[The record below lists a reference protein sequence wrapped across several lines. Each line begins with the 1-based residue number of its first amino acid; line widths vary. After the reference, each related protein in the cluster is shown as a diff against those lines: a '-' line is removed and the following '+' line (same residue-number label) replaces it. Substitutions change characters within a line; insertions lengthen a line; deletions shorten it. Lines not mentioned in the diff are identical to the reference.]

1 MTTFRLALAAL
12 CVTALAALAAAGIG
26 TASQT
31 KQTKHMT
38 NEAVSGNLS
47 IIGIWTGPEQ
57 KRFQA
62 VLNGFEK
69 LYPDV
74 SVKYTS
80 GGDNTPTILSTAIQG
95 GNPPDLASIGQPGLL
110 RDFANQGALKPIA
123 FARSTAARNYTP
135 DWLKLGT
142 IKGKLYGL
150 FFKGANKST
159 VWYSTAAFRTA
170 GIRPPGTWPAL
181 LAAANTLRASGT
193 PAFSVGGA
201 DGWTLTD
208 LFENIYLRQAGP
220 ANYDKLTAHTI
231 PWTHPTVKAALRT
244 MAQVFASNNMY
255 GGTTGALQTDFP
267 TSVNNVWAKPPK
279 AAMVIEADFVPGV
292 ATTKATAIRD
302 YNVFKFPSI
311 GGSGPVVVGA
321 GDIVVMFNDNAAS
334 RALVTYLA
342 GRAAATIAAKYAPG
356 YSSPNKNVPASA
368 YSDVLNRATAIQLA
382 HARTFRFDLSDLAP
396 SAFGGTVGQGL
407 FKLFQ
412 DFLKSPS
419 NVNGIAGQMEAAA
432 KKAYK

>member
-1 MTTFRLALAAL
+1 MTRFRLA
-12 CVTALAALAAAGIG
+12 VTAICVGALVVAAAG
-26 TASQT
+26 TASRS
-31 KQTKHMT
+31 KQTG
-38 NEAVSGNLS
+38 NEAVSGKLS

-62 VLNGFEK
+62 VLNGFKK
-69 LYPDV
+69 LYPNV

-110 RDFANQGALKPIA
+110 RDFANRNAVKPIA
-123 FARSTAARNYTP
+123 FARATAAKNYTA

-142 IKGKLYGL
+142 VKGKLYGL

-159 VWYSTAAFRTA
+159 VWYSTSAFKAAGA
-170 GIRPPGTWPAL
+170 KAPATWPAL
-181 LAAANTLRASGT
+181 IATATTLRASGT
-193 PAFSVGGA
+193 PAFSIGGA

-208 LFENIYLRQAGP
+208 LFENIYLRQAGG

-231 PWTHPTVKAALRT
+231 PWTHPSVKAALRT
-244 MAQVFASNNMY
+244 MAQVLQSNNIY
-255 GGTTGALQTDFP
+255 GGTSGALQTDFP

-279 AAMVIEADFVPGV
+279 AAMVLEGDFVPGV
-292 ATTKATAIRD
+292 ATTKAAAIKD
-302 YNVFKFPSI
+302 YNVFEFPSI
-311 GGSGPVVVGA
+311 GGSKPSVVGA
-321 GDIVVMFNDNAAS
+321 GDIVVMFKDSPAS

-342 GRAAATIAAKYAPG
+342 SPAAATIAAKYAPG
-356 YSSPNKNVPASA
+356 YSSPNKNVKPSA

-382 HARTFRFDLSDLAP
+382 HARTFRFDLSDLQP
-396 SAFGGTVGQGL
+396 SAFGGTVGQGE

-412 DFLKSPS
+412 DFVKNPS
-419 NVNGIAGQMEAAA
+419 DVNGIAAQLEAAA

>member
-1 MTTFRLALAAL
+1 MTRFRLA
-12 CVTALAALAAAGIG
+12 VTAICVGALVVAAAG
-26 TASQT
+26 TASRS
-31 KQTKHMT
+31 KQSG
-38 NEAVSGNLS
+38 NEAVSGKLS

-62 VLNGFEK
+62 VLNGFKK
-69 LYPDV
+69 LYPNV

-110 RDFANQGALKPIA
+110 RDFANRNAVKPIA
-123 FARSTAARNYTP
+123 FARATAAKNYTA

-142 IKGKLYGL
+142 VKGKLYGL

-159 VWYSTAAFRTA
+159 VWYSTSAFKAAGA
-170 GIRPPGTWPAL
+170 KAPATWPAL
-181 LAAANTLRASGT
+181 IATANTLRASGT
-193 PAFSVGGA
+193 PAFSIGGA

-208 LFENIYLRQAGP
+208 LFENIYLRQAGG

-231 PWTHPTVKAALRT
+231 PWTHPSVKAALRT
-244 MAQVFASNNMY
+244 MAQVLQSNNMY
-255 GGTTGALQTDFP
+255 GGTSGALQTDFP

-279 AAMVIEADFVPGV
+279 AAMVLEGDFVPGV
-292 ATTKATAIRD
+292 ATTKATAVTD

-311 GGSGPVVVGA
+311 DGSPPAVVGG
-321 GDIVVMFNDNAAS
+321 GDIVVMFKDSAAS

-356 YSSPNKNVPASA
+356 FSSPNKNVPASA
-368 YSDVLNRATAIQLA
+368 YKDPLNRATAIQLS

-396 SAFGGTVGQGL
+396 SAFGGTVGQGE

-419 NVNGIAGQMEAAA
+419 DVDGIAEQLEAAA
-432 KKAYK
+432 KAAYK

>member
-1 MTTFRLALAAL
+1 MTRICLALAAL
-12 CVTALAALAAAGIG
+12 CVTALAATAIG
-26 TASQT
+26 SASPKARTA
-31 KQTKHMT
+31 

-62 VLNGFEK
+62 VLDGFQK
-69 LYPDV
+69 LYPNV
-74 SVKYTS
+74 KVKYTS

-110 RDFANQGALKPIA
+110 RDFANQGALKPIT
-123 FARSTAARNYTP
+123 FARGTAARNYTP

-142 IKGKLYGL
+142 VKGKLYGL

-159 VWYSTAAFRTA
+159 VWYSTAAFGGA
-170 GIRPPGTWPAL
+170 GVKPPATWPAF

-193 PAFSVGGA
+193 PAFSIGGA

-220 ANYDKLTAHTI
+220 ARYDQLTLHTI
-231 PWTHPTVKAALRT
+231 PWTHPTVKAALKT
-244 MAQVFASNNMY
+244 MGQVFASDNMY
-255 GGTTGALQTDFP
+255 GGTAGALQTDFP

-279 AAMVIEADFVPGV
+279 AAMVVEADFVPGV
-292 ATTKATAIRD
+292 ATTKATAIKD

-311 GGSGPVVVGA
+311 GGSPPAVVGA
-321 GDIVVMFNDNAAS
+321 GDIVVMFKDSAAS

-412 DFLKSPS
+412 DFLKNPS
-419 NVNGIAGQMEAAA
+419 NVNGIAAQMESAA